1 MLDAEPGIL
10 PDEKGTDAVKVV
22 AGIDGRPK
30 GLTLDTDAI
39 APELSLV
46 DGKGMVVDSSVG
58 EEATKVDDGPTTGD
72 EEPMNPIG

>member
-1 MLDAEPGIL
+1 MLDAEPDIL

-22 AGIDGRPK
+22 AGIDGMPK
-30 GLTLDTDAI
+30 GLTLGPDAI

-58 EEATKVDDGPTTGD
+58 EEATEVDDGPTTGD
-72 EEPMNPIG
+72 EEPMSPIG